1 MLAKQLHQRLGFRRC
16 REAAFMRLPLALA
29 LALMLAPALALEEVR
44 AVTASARD
52 GQPLAIVRAVMQM
65 PESEIDLARAKL
77 TFDKI
82 SDPATDIAARVAE
95 IDAMTQTVRAMA
107 GPSAPERLRLVT
119 LRKFIYE
126 AGPWNTGKP
135 FQYDLSDPLGL
146 KPENRLLSTYIR
158 TRRGNC
164 VSMPVLFVALAQRLG
179 LNTTLSTAPDHMFAK
194 YTDDIAGK
202 TVDLETTSGA
212 YPARD
217 AYIRQNMPM
226 TDASIANGIYMKT
239 LSKKEALVVLAR
251 GVIEHEMMVGHYQQ
265 ALDIAVLL
273 RPYYPN
279 DLAVLLTPANAA
291 LGMVHDEYLSK
302 YPHKEDIPPE
312 LRGRLGM
319 LEGTVSGA
327 LNHAYA
333 LGWREADGQAPAV
346 SSAAGST
353 AATLQR

>member
-1 MLAKQLHQRLGFRRC
+1 MKVL
-16 REAAFMRLPLALA
+16 LALV
-29 LALMLAPALALEEVR
+29 LALMLAPALAAE
-44 AVTASARD
+44 ASRSVVAPAPYA
-52 GQPLAIVRAVMQM
+52 QPLAIVRAVMQM

-77 TFDKI
+77 IFDKI

-95 IDAMTQTVRAMA
+95 IDAMAQTVRAMA
-107 GPSAPERLRLVT
+107 SPSAPERLRLVT

-158 TRRGNC
+158 THRGNC

-179 LNTTLSTAPDHMFAK
+179 LNATLSTAPDHMFVK
-194 YTDDIAGK
+194 YTDDVTGK

-251 GVIEHEMMVGHYQQ
+251 GVIEHEMTVGHYQQ
-265 ALDIAVLL
+265 AWDIAELL

-291 LGMVHDEYLSK
+291 LGVVHEEYLSK
-302 YPHKEDIPPE
+302 YPHKENIPPE
-312 LRGRLGM
+312 LRGRLDM
-319 LEGTVSGA
+319 LEVSVSNA

-333 LGWREADGQAPAV
+333 LGWRETDGHAPASPAV
-346 SSAAGST
+346 SAAVEPAPARLS
-353 AATLQR
+353 QR